1 MMRIFIRLMKALSD
15 PNRVRA
21 LKLLEDGELCVCE
34 VQKALGL
41 AQSTVSRHMKL
52 LEDAGLIKGRREG
65 SWIFY
70 SLSDGRESLYAQAM
84 LENLPSWLNDD
95 EELMRM
101 RSQVT
106 GIRGQG
112 IEVRGSKPSP
122 SLTPRKNFRQ
132 PLP

>member
-21 LKLLEDGELCVCE
+21 LKLLEDGELCVCK
-34 VQKALGL
+34 VQQALGL

-52 LEDAGLIKGRREG
+52 LEDADLIKRRREG

-70 SLSDGRESLYAQAM
+70 SLADGRESVYAQTM
-84 LENLPSWLNDD
+84 LKELSSWLNDD

-106 GIRGQG
+106 G
-112 IEVRGSKPSP
+112 VR
-122 SLTPRKNFRQ
+122 
-132 PLP
+132 

>member
-1 MMRIFIRLMKALSD
+1 MRIFIRLMKALSD

-21 LKLLEDGELCVCE
+21 LKLLEDGELCVCK
-34 VQKALGL
+34 VQQALGL

-52 LEDAGLIKGRREG
+52 LEDAGLIKRRREG

-70 SLSDGRESLYAQAM
+70 SLADGRESVYAQTM
-84 LENLPSWLNDD
+84 LKELSSWLNDD

-106 GIRGQG
+106 G
-112 IEVRGSKPSP
+112 VR
-122 SLTPRKNFRQ
+122 
-132 PLP
+132 